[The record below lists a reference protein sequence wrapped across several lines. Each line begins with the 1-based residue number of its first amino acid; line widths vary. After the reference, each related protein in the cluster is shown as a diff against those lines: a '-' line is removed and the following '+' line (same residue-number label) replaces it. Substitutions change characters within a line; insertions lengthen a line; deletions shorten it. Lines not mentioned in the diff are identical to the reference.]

1 MSFRETG
8 FILANCGCVCV
19 HCDRCISCC
28 CIQVK
33 ERKYFVVEIN
43 VDAIIIASFFKYYS
57 QYNEN
62 KIVLVKIVLRCLDNF
77 EIHALFANLPLLS
90 TCYSMRIIFCSPE
103 KFFIWNGIFHE
114 NKWPTCTLD
123 PYRASK
129 VYISIILSSLC
140 FHPSPFKNSLC

>member
-8 FILANCGCVCV
+8 FILANCVCVCL
-19 HCDRCISCC
+19 HCDTCISCC

-43 VDAIIIASFFKYYS
+43 VDSIIIASFFKYYS

-90 TCYSMRIIFCSPE
+90 TCYSMRIFVPLENFSFEMVYSMKISDLHVHWTPIE
-103 KFFIWNGIFHE
+103 LQKFTFQ
-114 NKWPTCTLD
+114 
-123 PYRASK
+123 
-129 VYISIILSSLC
+129 
-140 FHPSPFKNSLC
+140 

>member
-43 VDAIIIASFFKYYS
+43 VDSIIIASFFKYYS

-90 TCYSMRIIFCSPE
+90 TCYSMRIITE
-103 KFFIWNGIFHE
+103 
-114 NKWPTCTLD
+114 LQ
-123 PYRASK
+123 R
-129 VYISIILSSLC
+129 ILC
-140 FHPSPFKNSLC
+140 EHVIAPGEPGVI

>member
-43 VDAIIIASFFKYYS
+43 VDTPLLLHHSSNIIL
-57 QYNEN
+57 NEN

-114 NKWPTCTLD
+114 NKWPTCTMD
-123 PYRASK
+123 PYRTSK
-129 VYISIILSSLC
+129 VYISIILSNLC
-140 FHPSPFKNSLC
+140 FHSSPFKNSLC